1 MVEAAADVVVTGKEL
16 ASLIGCR
23 PSYVVELKRH
33 GRVVPAPQGKVYLRA
48 ASLALYAET
57 RDPAKAAVAA
67 RHAAARGEALAGA
80 DADEDGHPEGEATA
94 PELQDSDARRK
105 ARALANKAETDAEMA
120 RLELD
125 KVRGQLLPA
134 AAVERLLAEAA
145 TGLRVA
151 LERIADTL
159 APQLAAT
166 ADESRCRQ
174 LVWDEINHGL
184 EELSR
189 GFRAAARAAGE
200 GE

>member
-16 ASLIGCR
+16 AGLIGCR
-23 PSYVVELKRH
+23 PSYIVELKRH
-33 GRVVPAPQGKVYLRA
+33 GRVVPAPQGKGYLRA
-48 ASLALYAET
+48 ASLALYADT
-57 RDPAKAAVAA
+57 RDPAKAGVAA
-67 RHAAARGEALAGA
+67 RHAAVRGEALAGA
-80 DADEDGHPEGEATA
+80 DVDDDPPEGEAA
-94 PELQDSDARRK
+94 AAEPQDSDARRK

-166 ADESRCRQ
+166 TDEARCRQ

-184 EELSR
+184 EEASR
-189 GFRAAARAAGE
+189 GFRAAARAAEE